1 MECITF
7 GDDFNQR
14 IQPNILPKSVKSIT
28 FGWNFNQ
35 RIKPNILP
43 KSVKSI
49 TFGHDFNQEIKQN
62 VLPHSLTHL
71 NTYGNR
77 MINIP
82 YDNKRFLLWC
92 PPLGIDNITHK
103 NNMNKISWESYH
115 LEIRIKRNLIY
126 ILLNY

>member
-14 IQPNILPKSVKSIT
+14 IQ
-28 FGWNFNQ
+28 
-35 RIKPNILP
+35 PNILP

-103 NNMNKISWESYH
+103 NNMNKLCKNIHTYSTKRLLCDIFAKITNSYDTMRAVYEF
-115 LEIRIKRNLIY
+115 L
-126 ILLNY
+126 